1 MANIIC
7 IVCPKGCRLTVD
19 ENTLAVTGNGCPR
32 GAEYGKNELTH
43 PVRVVTSTVR
53 VEGADI
59 CRCPVKTA
67 GSVPKE
73 KMFAVMDALDGVCLH
88 APVHCGDVVLADV
101 CGTGVDVVARGSCRR
116 RNKGENKKGEGLSPS
131 LFACR
136 KPLAGRAVQKKDN
149 ADDEKSL

>member
-19 ENTLAVTGNGCPR
+19 EKTLAVTGNGCPR

-53 VEGADI
+53 VEGAAI
-59 CRCPVKTA
+59 ARCPVKTA

-73 KMFAVMDALDGVCLH
+73 KMAGVMRALDGVRLT
-88 APVHCGDVVLADV
+88 APVKRGDIAVADV
-101 CGTGVDVVARGSCRR
+101 CGTGVDVMVTRDLPAR
-116 RNKGENKKGEGLSPS
+116 
-131 LFACR
+131 
-136 KPLAGRAVQKKDN
+136 
-149 ADDEKSL
+149 

>member
-59 CRCPVKTA
+59 CRCRENRGQRA
-67 GSVPKE
+67 KE

-101 CGTGVDVVARGSCRR
+101 CGTGVDVVATR
-116 RNKGENKKGEGLSPS
+116 ELPAAE
-131 LFACR
+131 
-136 KPLAGRAVQKKDN
+136 
-149 ADDEKSL
+149 

>member
-73 KMFAVMDALDGVCLH
+73 KMFAVMDALDGVCLRLCI
-88 APVHCGDVVLADV
+88 AETWCWRTCAARAWTSWL
-101 CGTGVDVVARGSCRR
+101 RGSCRR
-116 RNKGENKKGEGLSPS
+116 RNKGENKKGEGP
-131 LFACR
+131 
-136 KPLAGRAVQKKDN
+136 KPLPFCMQKTTRWASGTK
-149 ADDEKSL
+149 EG

>member
-88 APVHCGDVVLADV
+88 APCAL
-101 CGTGVDVVARGSCRR
+101 RR
-116 RNKGENKKGEGLSPS
+116 RGAGGRVRHGRGRRGYAGAAGGGIREKIKKG
-131 LFACR
+131 
-136 KPLAGRAVQKKDN
+136 RA
-149 ADDEKSL
+149 

>member
-7 IVCPKGCRLTVD
+7 IVCPRGCHLTVD
-19 ENTLAVTGNGCPR
+19 EATLAVAGNACPR

-43 PVRVVTSTVR
+43 PVRVVTSTVK
-53 VEGADI
+53 VDGTPI

-73 KMFAVMDALDGVCLH
+73 TMFAVMDALDGVQLH

-101 CGTGVDVVARGSCRR
+101 CGTGVDVVATRD
-116 RNKGENKKGEGLSPS
+116 LP
-131 LFACR
+131 A
-136 KPLAGRAVQKKDN
+136 
-149 ADDEKSL
+149 AD

>member
-101 CGTGVDVVARGSCRR
+101 CGTGVD
-116 RNKGENKKGEGLSPS
+116 LSLIHISEPT
-131 LFACR
+131 R
-136 KPLAGRAVQKKDN
+136 P
-149 ADDEKSL
+149 

>member
-19 ENTLAVTGNGCPR
+19 ENTL
-32 GAEYGKNELTH
+32 
-43 PVRVVTSTVR
+43 R

-101 CGTGVDVVARGSCRR
+101 CGTGVDVVATR
-116 RNKGENKKGEGLSPS
+116 ELPAAE
-131 LFACR
+131 
-136 KPLAGRAVQKKDN
+136 
-149 ADDEKSL
+149 

>member
-19 ENTLAVTGNGCPR
+19 EKTLAVTGNGCPR

-53 VEGADI
+53 VEGAAI
-59 CRCPVKTA
+59 ARCPVKTA

-73 KMFAVMDALDGVCLH
+73 KKAGGMRALDGVRLT
-88 APVHCGDVVLADV
+88 APVKRGDIAVADV
-101 CGTGVDVVARGSCRR
+101 CGTGVDVMVTRDLPAR
-116 RNKGENKKGEGLSPS
+116 
-131 LFACR
+131 
-136 KPLAGRAVQKKDN
+136 
-149 ADDEKSL
+149 

>member
-73 KMFAVMDALDGVCLH
+73 TWCWRTCAARAWTSWL
-88 APVHCGDVVLADV
+88 
-101 CGTGVDVVARGSCRR
+101 RGSCRR

>member
-1 MANIIC
+1 MELQISYY
-7 IVCPKGCRLTVD
+7 GCVKISQESLLRRKKAGI
-19 ENTLAVTGNGCPR
+19 LAQRILRKHSRNCLL
-32 GAEYGKNELTH
+32 Y
-43 PVRVVTSTVR
+43 TS

-101 CGTGVDVVARGSCRR
+101 CGTGVDVVATR
-116 RNKGENKKGEGLSPS
+116 ELPAE
-131 LFACR
+131 
-136 KPLAGRAVQKKDN
+136 
-149 ADDEKSL
+149 E

>member
-1 MANIIC
+1 M
-7 IVCPKGCRLTVD
+7 CPKGCRLTVD

-88 APVHCGDVVLADV
+88 APAYCGNAW
-101 CGTGVDVVARGSCRR
+101 CWRTCAAHGRGRRGYAGSCRR
-116 RNKGENKKGEGLSPS
+116 RNKGEK
-131 LFACR
+131 
-136 KPLAGRAVQKKDN
+136 
-149 ADDEKSL
+149 

>member
-53 VEGADI
+53 VEG
-59 CRCPVKTA
+59 
-67 GSVPKE
+67 SVPKE

-101 CGTGVDVVARGSCRR
+101 CGTGVDVVATR
-116 RNKGENKKGEGLSPS
+116 ELPAAE
-131 LFACR
+131 
-136 KPLAGRAVQKKDN
+136 
-149 ADDEKSL
+149 

>member
-67 GSVPKE
+67 AACPRRK
-73 KMFAVMDALDGVCLH
+73 CL
-88 APVHCGDVVLADV
+88 P
-101 CGTGVDVVARGSCRR
+101 
-116 RNKGENKKGEGLSPS
+116 
-131 LFACR
+131 
-136 KPLAGRAVQKKDN
+136 
-149 ADDEKSL
+149 

>member
-73 KMFAVMDALDGVCLH
+73 KMFAVMDALDGRSEERRVGKEC
-88 APVHCGDVVLADV
+88 A
-101 CGTGVDVVARGSCRR
+101 SMCRSR
-116 RNKGENKKGEGLSPS
+116 WSPYH
-131 LFACR
+131 
-136 KPLAGRAVQKKDN
+136 
-149 ADDEKSL
+149 